1 MILNTNNNNI
11 TNVLNIFVTPLQ
23 KKNTYF
29 YIILHFKGTV
39 ESVDSFTNNC
49 KKNDKSYS
57 IVILSEN

>member
-1 MILNTNNNNI
+1 MILNTNDNNI
-11 TNVLNIFVTPLQ
+11 TNVLNIFVTPLF